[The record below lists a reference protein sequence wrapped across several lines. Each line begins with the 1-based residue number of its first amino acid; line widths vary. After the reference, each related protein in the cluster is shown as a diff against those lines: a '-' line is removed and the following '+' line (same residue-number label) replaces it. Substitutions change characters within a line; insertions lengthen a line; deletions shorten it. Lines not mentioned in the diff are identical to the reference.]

1 MSDEAKTIHLEQFLK
16 RLGVAATGGDAK
28 MLIQNGEVRVNKTVE
43 TRRKR
48 QLITGDKVQ
57 IGKETFVVSDLR

>member
-57 IGKETFVVSDLR
+57 IGNETFVVSDLR

>member
-1 MSDEAKTIHLEQFLK
+1 MSDEEKTIHLEQFLK

>member
-1 MSDEAKTIHLEQFLK
+1 MSDETKTIHLEQFLK